1 MGEKIELISWNNQS
15 QLDLGYLKGSPNFYM
30 NYELETQII
39 NIIIFSLFSLN
50 KFLSFCDFN
59 FP

>member
-1 MGEKIELISWNNQS
+1 MGEKTELISWNNQS
-15 QLDLGYLKGSPNFYM
+15 KLDLGCLKGSPNFYM
-30 NYELETQII
+30 NYELEAQII